1 MDNRIASIGTEDA
14 KVSTDSRQK
23 AAHSTA
29 NNLVSAGSQ
38 RKEGITELEGSAAPP
53 KPLRRAPTNSNS
65 SPTMASSLLLGVQFF
80 ERLSF
85 HTLKG
90 TLFPLMVG
98 TLHVDEASANAF
110 ILLCIGVTVF
120 SPIVG
125 AAMADAKN
133 GNYGLLAS
141 MFPLYFV
148 GQLLFTIGPVF
159 PGPQFLH
166 PGLEKF
172 ALFFLVY
179 ACGGIR
185 AVLPAFGADQISPPN
200 VTQIGRF
207 FAFYYAVEH
216 YAIILAATFIIP
228 KLQGVSPWP
237 LPPDQPLLIVLL
249 TATGFLLFSAVLL
262 IGANRVF
269 RKRLPSPGQNVFSRC
284 YSTIKTALHN
294 KRRYKQRRMVLAKS
308 RNQQSAEPKNLL
320 DHFLDDHNC
329 ERDKECDFG
338 RKNVCGQAKFLEEL
352 RAVLSMMLLFVP
364 MPLFWAYQSQ
374 MLSIWSIQRMNVDPN
389 LPMIGAFFSPD
400 QIGLHFNI
408 FVLVLIPILYYLVYQ
423 SSSSL
428 SSLAQMLHMNTYLK
442 RMASGIFLCALASA
456 VSATVQFRLNNAPS
470 PPLQQSPKSALLKV
484 FNIFPSDCVVSVAP
498 AAQNSTDIT
507 GTEIPIAGNG
517 SSNEVPLTFSSS
529 EVSNGYADLQFKFGS
544 ALSCGGHRKAKIR
557 MDVKAGKFH
566 YAIVGPQGILASAMD
581 VQKPFPADGQTSLG
595 IVIMLPCNSLEQQSL
610 PSECANAT
618 QNSLLTQALTPFA
631 SPFAICPTSPLLA
644 VDNSSSSAV
653 DNSSSS
659 AVDNSSSSAV
669 DNSSSSAVDNSSSLA
684 VDNSSTPAV
693 DNSSSS
699 AVDNSSSCTT
709 WELGDIQNGQLS
721 VFPPRG
727 DNLGPGSASIYAVQ
741 TVPGGMYT
749 VPPQPSSS
757 LPSNSS
763 STAAT
768 IWDSGIQLD
777 GNGGV
782 SLMVLSLDGS
792 PLNGAS
798 PNDSSNA
805 SQPMLTVLS
814 ITGPNTLGI
823 HWLLPQYVLAA
834 LSEILLSI
842 TALEFCYIQ
851 APISLK
857 ATMISYWFLMIYI
870 GWSLVPLFAR
880 FQWSADPL
888 VQLVA
893 AACAMLTAG
902 ALFAGL
908 AHFRYTYKDRLPLYD
923 GGGGTTAGGAP
934 NRKAAAQTSG
944 VTGGAL
950 TEVISGLR
958 ASVARLPKRRVI
970 RL

>member
-1 MDNRIASIGTEDA
+1 MDNRIASIKAEDV
-14 KVSTDSRQK
+14 KVSTDSRQQK
-23 AAHSTA
+23 AAHSTV

-38 RKEGITELEGSAAPP
+38 RKKGITELEGSAAPP
-53 KPLRRAPTNSNS
+53 KPLRRASTNSSS

-90 TLFPLMVG
+90 ILFPLMVG

-141 MFPLYFV
+141 MFPFYFV
-148 GQLLFTIGPVF
+148 GQLLFTIGPLF

-185 AVLPAFGADQISPPN
+185 AVLPAFGADQIAPPN
-200 VTQIGRF
+200 VTQISRF

-237 LPPDQPLLIVLL
+237 LPPDQPFLIVLL

-374 MLSIWSIQRMNVDPN
+374 MLSIWSIQRVNVDPN
-389 LPMIGAFFSPD
+389 MPMIGAFFSRD
-400 QIGLHFNI
+400 QIGLHLNI
-408 FVLVLIPILYYLVYQ
+408 FVLILIPILYYLVYQ
-423 SSSSL
+423 SSSS

-456 VSATVQFRLNNAPS
+456 VSATVQFRLNNSPS
-470 PPLQQSPKSALLKV
+470 PPLQQSPNSALLKV
-484 FNIFPSDCVVSVAP
+484 FNIFPSDCVVSVAR
-498 AAQNSTDIT
+498 AAQNGTDIT

-517 SSNEVPLTFSSS
+517 SSNEVPLAFSSS

-566 YAIVGPQGILASAMD
+566 YAIVSPQGILASAMD

-595 IVIMLPCNSLEQQSL
+595 IVIMLPCNSLDQQSL

-618 QNSLLTQALTPFA
+618 QNSLLVQALTPFA
-631 SPFAICPTSPLLA
+631 SPFAICPMSPLPTVDNSSSLA
-644 VDNSSSSAV
+644 ADNSSSSAV

-669 DNSSSSAVDNSSSLA
+669 DNS
-684 VDNSSTPAV
+684 TF

-757 LPSNSS
+757 SPSNSS
-763 STAAT
+763 STSTT

-782 SLMVLSLDGS
+782 SLIVLSLDGS

-814 ITGPNTLGI
+814 IAGPNTLGL

-870 GWSLVPLFAR
+870 GWSLVPLFVR
-880 FQWSADPL
+880 LQWSADPL
-888 VQLVA
+888 VQLVV